1 MAEVEGIDM
10 FIVFAD
16 VLGDGSDG
24 GARSDIGSM
33 ISSPFTSSPSVY
45 IGSRPSSAPAQ
56 TMSRSTPGPAASRSA
71 RTGGRSGQE
80 VWKNALRICW
90 THFVNPTYFSLIS
103 DRDTQAEGFV
113 HPTLPELHK
122 PKGMRNLRSLLNY
135 PRPKEFSGENL

>member
-33 ISSPFTSSPSVY
+33 INSPFTSTPSVY
-45 IGSRPSSAPAQ
+45 FGSRPSSASAP
-56 TMSRSTPGPAASRSA
+56 TVTRSTPGAAASRSA

-80 VWKNALRICW
+80 V
-90 THFVNPTYFSLIS
+90 
-103 DRDTQAEGFV
+103 
-113 HPTLPELHK
+113 
-122 PKGMRNLRSLLNY
+122 
-135 PRPKEFSGENL
+135 

>member
-10 FIVFAD
+10 FIVFGD

-45 IGSRPSSAPAQ
+45 IGSRPSSTPAP
-56 TMSRSTPGPAASRSA
+56 TVSRTTIGPAASRSA

-80 VWKNALRICW
+80 VCQTSLRI
-90 THFVNPTYFSLIS
+90 L
-103 DRDTQAEGFV
+103 
-113 HPTLPELHK
+113 
-122 PKGMRNLRSLLNY
+122 
-135 PRPKEFSGENL
+135 